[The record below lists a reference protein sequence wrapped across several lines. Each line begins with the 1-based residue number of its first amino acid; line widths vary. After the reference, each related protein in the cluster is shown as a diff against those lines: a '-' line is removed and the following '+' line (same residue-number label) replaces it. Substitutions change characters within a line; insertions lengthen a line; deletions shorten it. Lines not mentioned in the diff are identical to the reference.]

1 MVRRE
6 FGYSFLLE
14 QYKITNDIDLVG
26 LFEYYTIASIIAT
39 DVPCGGI
46 CLVQVFDLTRVG
58 KFTFP

>member
-26 LFEYYTIASIIAT
+26 LFEYYTIASIFAT
-39 DVPCGGI
+39 DVPCGEI
-46 CLVQVFDLTRVG
+46 CHLVSSSRLGMGR
-58 KFTFP
+58 

>member
-1 MVRRE
+1 MVGRE

-39 DVPCGGI
+39 VVPCGGI
-46 CLVQVFDLTRVG
+46 CHLVSGSRLGTGR
-58 KFTFP
+58 